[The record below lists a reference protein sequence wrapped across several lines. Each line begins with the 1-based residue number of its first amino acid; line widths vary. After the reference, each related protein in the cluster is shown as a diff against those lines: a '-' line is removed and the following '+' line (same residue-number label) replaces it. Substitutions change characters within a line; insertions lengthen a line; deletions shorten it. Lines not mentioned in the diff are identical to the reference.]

1 LPFRGGYTRIRN
13 WSKFQ
18 HYTKRNPPWIK
29 LYRVLLD
36 DPAWHALSGESAK
49 GLIMLWMIAA
59 EDNGELPASKTLAF
73 RLRISEN
80 RVTALLSDVKEWIE
94 DDASNM
100 LASCKQDAIPETE
113 TETET
118 YTETEPL
125 VPAENCFQTF
135 WKAYPVK
142 INEAAAFR
150 AWCKVPG
157 IHNHLEEIL
166 TAIMHYEMSGLWDDQ
181 TKIPHAARF
190 IQDRRW
196 KDEIPKGGKR
206 EHQIERSIRES
217 VELAKEYGIAEN
229 DLEMG
234 HAPRP
239 ALQPQ
244 RTLPAG
250 RKSNLH

>member
-1 LPFRGGYTRIRN
+1 
-13 WSKFQ
+13 
-18 HYTKRNPPWIK
+18 
-29 LYRVLLD
+29 
-36 DPAWHALSGESAK
+36 
-49 GLIMLWMIAA
+49 MLWMIAA

-80 RVTALLSDVKEWIE
+80 RITALLSDCREWIE

-100 LASCKQDAIPETE
+100 LASCKQVAIPETE
-113 TETET
+113 TEQRSERET

-125 VPAENCFQTF
+125 VPVENCFQTF

-142 INEAAAFR
+142 INEAAALR
-150 AWCKVPG
+150 AWCGIPG

-166 TAIMHYEMSGLWDDQ
+166 KAIMDYEVSGLWDDHS
-181 TKIPHAARF
+181 KIPHAARF
-190 IQDRRW
+190 IHDRRW

-206 EHQIERSIRES
+206 GNQIERSIRES
-217 VELAKEYGIAEN
+217 VALAKEYGIAEN

-234 HAPRP
+234 DASRP